1 MIDFQTILDNITHPN
16 AAKKTIL
23 EWAQDFNVPEK
34 EMNTFIQERVK
45 AGELVISKKGKVMD
59 PHEFGLFKG
68 PIFINSKGHGYVN
81 VEGLEDDIFIS
92 ASYIKDA
99 MHKDIVQVQV
109 AQDHGEKF
117 AQVVQIIERATTTM
131 VGTITLTKRGWEF
144 FPVDVKLQRRY
155 PISVSKQIK
164 VKSLDMV
171 IAKITSYKPLK
182 FALSDV
188 LGSSKT
194 IGMDI
199 MALLIE
205 HKVPID
211 FSSATLEEMKSI
223 NETIV
228 LEPGRVDYR
237 DEYVVTIDGEDA
249 KDLDD
254 AISLKEEGNN
264 IRLFVHIADVSYYV
278 EENSA
283 VDKDAF
289 KRGTSV
295 YAANTVTPMLPEVLS
310 NGVCSLHPKVDR
322 YTLTASM
329 LITPKGNIEDIQ
341 VHPSLIHSKRRLS
354 YTYVNACLDD
364 ETLLEE
370 EDELYVHF
378 LSLALRCSDAL
389 NQRKQ
394 RQGQLD
400 FNTIESQFIM
410 KEGQV
415 IDVVARSSG
424 RSQRLIED
432 FMVAANEAVAY
443 TLKTMQLPGV
453 YRVHEDP
460 DPEKIASIAKLCAL
474 HGVTLKI
481 QPTGIHQTAIQ
492 KALKAFEDSPM
503 FPAISTLML
512 RSMKKA
518 VYSDEPLGH
527 FGLALKDYTHFT
539 SPIRRYP
546 DLVVHRMLRKYVFNA
561 SLKEKEYQ
569 ADLKH
574 MPVVASQASLT
585 ERRAVETERAVED
598 MKKAEFMMNH
608 VHDTYE
614 GIISGI
620 TSFGFFVM
628 LPNSIEGLVHMSTM
642 HDDYYIFDQMN
653 MRLIGERKR
662 KVFSLGDS
670 VKISVTGANKDTR
683 TVDFK
688 YLKHGTQTY
697 E

>member
-23 EWAQDFNVPEK
+23 EWAQDFNVSEK

-59 PHEFGLFKG
+59 PHEFGLYKG

-81 VEGLEDDIFIS
+81 VEGLDEDIFIS

-329 LITPKGNIEDIQ
+329 LITPKGTIEDIQ
-341 VHPSLIHSKRRLS
+341 LHPSLIHSKRRLS

-370 EDELYVHF
+370 EDEMYVHF

-443 TLKTMQLPGV
+443 TLKTMQLPAV

-492 KALKAFEDSPM
+492 KALKAFEESPM

-518 VYSDEPLGH
+518 VYSAEPLGH

-546 DLVVHRMLRKYVFNA
+546 DLVVHRILRKYVFNA

-585 ERRAVETERAVED
+585 ERRAVEAERAVED

>member
-45 AGELVISKKGKVMD
+45 TGELVISKKGKVMD

-254 AISLKEEGNN
+254 AISLKEEGNH

-310 NGVCSLHPKVDR
+310 NGVCSLHPKVER

-329 LITPKGNIEDIQ
+329 LITPKGTIEDIQ
-341 VHPSLIHSKRRLS
+341 LHPSLIHSKRRLS

-370 EDELYVHF
+370 EDESYVHF

-415 IDVVARSSG
+415 IDVVAGSSG

-574 MPVVASQASLT
+574 MPVVASHASLT
-585 ERRAVETERAVED
+585 ERRAVEAERAVED